1 MKMKESTKDMIKVG
15 IAVVLALVSIFVLA
29 GSFASPKFHAGTIET
44 LDEKEKTVMKLTAAA
59 TAASAAITLI
69 PDDVGTP
76 IADKLAD
83 ISGYFLI
90 VLCAVFLEKYLVT
103 VTGYAA
109 FVILIP
115 AACALFSI
123 FVLTKKEN
131 LKGIAK
137 KLLVFALAL
146 SLVIPISVKVSN
158 LIEATYQESIDQT
171 VEAAVN
177 ISDELNED
185 DGSAGGL
192 LDTLSKIKN
201 GASNAFKK
209 LQTILGNFIEAVAV
223 MLVTSCV
230 IPVLV
235 LLFFVWL
242 LRSLLGAVGTGKKS

>member
-1 MKMKESTKDMIKVG
+1 MKESTKDIIKVA
-15 IAVVLALVSIFVLA
+15 IAIVLALVSIFVLA
-29 GSFASPKFHAGTIET
+29 GSFASPKFHAGSIQT

-90 VLCAVFLEKYLVT
+90 VLCAIFLEKYLVT
-103 VTGYAA
+103 ITGYAA
-109 FVILIP
+109 FIILIP

-131 LKGIAK
+131 LKGVAK
-137 KLLVFALAL
+137 KMLVFALAL
-146 SLVIPISVKVSN
+146 SLVIPVSVKVSN
-158 LIEATYQESIDQT
+158 MIEATYQESIDQT
-171 VEAAVN
+171 VESAMN
-177 ISDELNED
+177 ISEELHDD
-185 DGSAGGL
+185 DGSSGGI

-201 GASNAFKK
+201 GASNAIKR
-209 LQTILGNFIEAVAV
+209 LEAILGNFIEAVAV

-230 IPVLV
+230 IPILV
-235 LLFFVWL
+235 LLFFIWL
-242 LRSLLGAVGTGKKS
+242 LRSLLGMAGAGKKS

>member
-1 MKMKESTKDMIKVG
+1 MKESTKDIIKVA
-15 IAVVLALVSIFVLA
+15 IAIVLALVSIFVLA
-29 GSFASPKFHAGTIET
+29 GSFASPKFHAGSIQT

-90 VLCAVFLEKYLVT
+90 VLCAIFLEKYLVT
-103 VTGYAA
+103 ITGYAA
-109 FVILIP
+109 FIILIP

-131 LKGIAK
+131 LKGVAK
-137 KLLVFALAL
+137 KMLVFALAL
-146 SLVIPISVKVSN
+146 SLVIPVSVKVSN
-158 LIEATYQESIDQT
+158 MIEATYQESIDQT
-171 VEAAVN
+171 VESAMN
-177 ISDELNED
+177 ISEELHDD
-185 DGSAGGL
+185 DGSSGGI

-201 GASNAFKK
+201 GASSAIKR
-209 LQTILGNFIEAVAV
+209 LEAILGNFIEAVAV

-230 IPVLV
+230 IPILV
-235 LLFFVWL
+235 LLFFIWL
-242 LRSLLGAVGTGKKS
+242 LRSLMGMAGAGK